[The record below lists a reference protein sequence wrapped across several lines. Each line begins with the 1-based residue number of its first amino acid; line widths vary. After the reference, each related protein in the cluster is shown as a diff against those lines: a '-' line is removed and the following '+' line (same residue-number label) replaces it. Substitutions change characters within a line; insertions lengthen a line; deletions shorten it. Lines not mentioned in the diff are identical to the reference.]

1 MKKTIL
7 TILLLTVMGSVL
19 LFAQRR
25 KKNQTPKEE
34 KTEAIFSG
42 MKLRSVGPAFASG
55 RIADIAVHPDNDNVW
70 YVATGSGGV
79 WQTNNSGHTWKPIFD
94 DYPSYSTGCITLDP
108 SNPSTIWLG
117 TGENVGG
124 RHVAYGDGIYRSTD
138 GGQSWKNMGL
148 KKSEHISK
156 IIVHPENSNI
166 IWIAAQGPLWSSGD
180 ERGLYKSTDGG
191 ITWKKTLGDNKW
203 TGVTDIAV
211 DPRDPNV
218 MYAATWDR
226 HRTIAAYMGGGPG
239 SGLHRS
245 RDGGETWTKLTTGIP
260 KSNLGK
266 IGIAISPQQPD
277 VIYAAIELDR
287 KKGGVYRST
296 NQGASWKKMSDA
308 VSGGTGPHYYQEL
321 YACPHNFDR
330 LYLMNVRILVSDN
343 GGANFRTLKEQK
355 KHSDNHA
362 LVFRKD
368 DPNYLLVGCDA
379 GVYESFDLAE
389 NWRFL
394 PNLPLTQYYK
404 VAVDD
409 REPFYHIFG
418 GTQDNGSHGGPSRTD
433 NQHGIRNQDWYK
445 TLFADG
451 HQSATEPGNPDI
463 IYAETQQGGMHRID
477 LKTGEQVFIQPQA
490 PEGGGHERF
499 NWDAPIVV
507 SPHNPATIYFASQR
521 MWRSDNRGDS
531 WTAISDDLTRNEE
544 RITLPI
550 MGKQQSWDNPWDV
563 GAMSIFNSITSIS
576 QSPIDE
582 NVLYAATD
590 DGIIQVTSDG
600 GKNWRKI
607 MAEKLP
613 GVPARAFVNDIKADL
628 HDVNTV
634 YVALDNH
641 KSGDFQPYLY
651 KSTDKGMTWKS
662 IKGNGKS
669 GIPDRVLTWR
679 IVQDH
684 VKSDL
689 LFAATEHGIYVT
701 LNGGQQWEKLK
712 GAPTISFRDLAIQK
726 RENDLVGASFG
737 RGFYVLDDYSAMR
750 EVTKENLKEEA
761 TLFTTRKAWWYVP
774 RSIAAVAG
782 ADSYAADNPPFGAV
796 FTYHLSKDY
805 KTKKAERKKKE
816 KELAKAGKA
825 VPFQGWDALEA
836 ERRQAKP
843 KMWLTVK
850 NASGDVIRKIK
861 APAKKGINRI
871 AWDLRYPSA
880 NPIRPGRT
888 GRGGGR
894 WNSGPLAPPGTYSV
908 SLSKEVEGEVTAL
921 AGPVEFEVVPLR
933 KGTLEGNSPK
943 DYVAFSEDYS
953 AVRTQLSATGDALDK
968 SMDKVD
974 AMVVA
979 LERANT
985 EPGAL
990 NKELYDLKQQLYN
1003 LEEKLYGNRTKS
1015 EIGERNSPTVNS
1027 RLRVGRRG
1035 LSTTYGPTPLHR
1047 ESLTIAKK
1055 ELATIADAVE
1065 EISMK
1070 TIPALEKNLQRVGA
1084 PYIHGQAIPKRN

>member
-1 MKKTIL
+1 
-7 TILLLTVMGSVL
+7 MGSLVL
-19 LFAQRR
+19 SAQRKKK
-25 KKNQTPKEE
+25 KKNQPVEE
-34 KTEAIFSG
+34 KKIEAMFSG

-79 WQTNNSGHTWKPIFD
+79 WKTNNSGHTWKPIFD
-94 DYPSYSTGCITLDP
+94 SYTSYSTGCITLDP
-108 SNPSTIWLG
+108 SNPATVWLG

-124 RHVAYGDGIYRSTD
+124 RHVAYGDGIYKSTN

-148 KKSEHISK
+148 KNSEHISE
-156 IIVHPENSNI
+156 IIVHPDNSDI
-166 IWIAAQGPLWSSGD
+166 IWVAAQGPLWKSGD

-191 ITWKKTLGDNKW
+191 ENWKKVLGDSEW
-203 TGVTDIAV
+203 TGVTDIAM
-211 DPRDPNV
+211 DPRDPDV

-226 HRTIAAYMGGGPG
+226 HRTVAAYMGGGPG
-239 SGLHRS
+239 SGIHRS

-277 VIYAAIELDR
+277 VVYAAIELDR
-287 KKGGVYRST
+287 KTGGVYRSI

-321 YACPHNFDR
+321 YACPHQFDR

-343 GGANFRTLKEQK
+343 GGKDFRTLKERK

-379 GVYESFDLAE
+379 GIYESFDLAE

-433 NQHGIRNQDWYK
+433 NYHGIRNQDWYK

-463 IYAETQQGGMHRID
+463 IYAETQQGGLHRID
-477 LKTGEQVFIQPQA
+477 LKTGEQVFVQPQA
-490 PEGGGHERF
+490 GAGEGHERF

-507 SPHNPATIYFASQR
+507 SPHDPATIYFASQR
-521 MWRSDNRGDS
+521 VWRSNNRGDS
-531 WTAISDDLTRNEE
+531 WTAVSPDLTRNEE

-563 GAMSIFNSITSIS
+563 YAMSVYNSITSIS
-576 QSPIDE
+576 QSPLEEGLI
-582 NVLYAATD
+582 YAGTD
-590 DGIIQVTSDG
+590 DGIIQVTEDG
-600 GKNWRKI
+600 GNNWRKI
-607 MAEKLP
+607 MVEQLP
-613 GVPARAFVNDIKADL
+613 GVPVRAFVNDIKADL
-628 HDVNTV
+628 HDANTV
-634 YVALDNH
+634 YVALDHH

-651 KSTDKGMTWKS
+651 KSTDRGKTWQS
-662 IKGNGKS
+662 IKGNPKAG
-669 GIPDRVLTWR
+669 GIPDRILVWR

-701 LNGGQQWEKLK
+701 INGGQHWEKLK

-737 RGFYVLDDYSAMR
+737 RGFYVLDDYSPMR
-750 EVTKENLKEEA
+750 EVTEEKLKAEA
-761 TLFTTRKAWWYVP
+761 TLFSTRKAWWYVP

-782 ADSYAADNPPFGAV
+782 ADSYSADNPPFGAV
-796 FTYHLSKDY
+796 FTYHLSQDY
-805 KTKKAERKKKE
+805 STKKADRKKIE
-816 KELAKAGKA
+816 KELAKDGKA
-825 VPFQGWDALEA
+825 IPFEGWDALEA
-836 ERRQAKP
+836 ERRETKP
-843 KMWLTVK
+843 MIWLTVK
-850 NASGDVIRKIK
+850 DASGEVVRKIK
-861 APAKKGINRI
+861 APAKRGMSRV
-871 AWDLRYPSA
+871 AWDLRYA
-880 NPIRPGRT
+880 AATPIRPGRSSW
-888 GRGGGR
+888 GRGVM
-894 WNSGPLAPPGTYSV
+894 APPGTYSV
-908 SLSKEVEGEVTAL
+908 SLSKEVAGEVTAL
-921 AGPVEFEVVPLR
+921 AGPVNFEVVPLR
-933 KGTLEGNSPK
+933 KGTLEGATPE
-943 DYVAFSEDYS
+943 DVVAFSKDL
-953 AVRTQLSATGDALDK
+953 ATAQTLMSATGSALEE
-968 SMDKVD
+968 SMEKVD
-974 AMVVA
+974 AMMVA

-990 NKELYDLKQQLYN
+990 NKEMYDLKQQLYI
-1003 LEEKLYGNRTKS
+1003 LEEKLYGNQTKS
-1015 EIGERNSPTVNS
+1015 EIGERNAPTINS

-1047 ESLTIAKK
+1047 ESLDMATK
-1055 ELATIADAVE
+1055 ELVVVSEKVE
-1065 EISMK
+1065 EISTV
-1070 TIPALEKNLQRVGA
+1070 TIPNMEKKLQNVGA
-1084 PYIHGQAIPKRN
+1084 PYIQGQAMPKGN